1 MITFFVV
8 RFFVV
13 VVVLAFQFPILFR
26 KFHLESLLNNKR
38 WHFCSN
44 NDPIVLACFFMCSFR
59 KFDWCVLHFKQNR
72 HRYNYFEAKNHIFV
86 RITKIFVVIIWEIR
100 TLSENSIFWST
111 MVFIHTAKSM
121 AKTNQQRN
129 GYKTVISKKTN
140 YRIEQ
145 SIDENTMVF
154 IAHHSYN
161 AKRSM
166 IRHFYIFL
174 PWFWQRSADLSKVLH
189 CWLWILTRT
198 TKKKFEV
205 KIGEKMKSKRR
216 QMNVR

>member
-1 MITFFVV
+1 MTFLLKQWPNCSSMLFY
-8 RFFVV
+8 
-13 VVVLAFQFPILFR
+13 VLIPKIRLMCSTFQAEPSSLQLFWSQ
-26 KFHLESLLNNKR
+26 KS
-38 WHFCSN
+38 HFCSKK
-44 NDPIVLACFFMCSFR
+44 R
-59 KFDWCVLHFKQNR
+59 
-72 HRYNYFEAKNHIFV
+72 
-86 RITKIFVVIIWEIR
+86 IFVVIIWEIR

-121 AKTNQQRN
+121 LKTNQQRN

-166 IRHFYIFL
+166 IRHFYIFH
-174 PWFWQRSADLSKVLH
+174 PWF
-189 CWLWILTRT
+189 
-198 TKKKFEV
+198 
-205 KIGEKMKSKRR
+205 
-216 QMNVR
+216 